1 VHRRRQCHEVAE
13 DDPGDEQAGGKEDE
27 ERHLTLALF
36 LERRRK
42 EGPQLPEDDRQGE
55 QEARVQTDLER
66 GQEWL
71 CDSEGDRPAHSTL
84 GQRPVQPMNEVSV
97 EDITDHE
104 PNGQRTQRH
113 EETRAQLVEMLDQRR
128 LLAVAKAPREPLHSL
143 GDGVALARGSLSG
156 RRRDGE
162 LCRLVVLVLAAD
174 RILELAKTPAHRAT
188 DLWKPFCPE
197 EQQRKQQQ
205 ENDLTGADVRH
216 ALRVA
221 RFASPKREQ
230 TQGWPERS
238 RSHGRSS

>member
-1 VHRRRQCHEVAE
+1 MHRRRQCHEVAE

-128 LLAVAKAPREPLHSL
+128 LLAVAKAPRQPLHGL
-143 GDGVALARGSLSG
+143 GGVALALARCDRRVG
-156 RRRDGE
+156 RLHGE
-162 LCRLVVLVLAAD
+162 LGGLVVVILTAD
-174 RILELAKTPAHRAT
+174 RVLELAHTTSHRAP
-188 DLWKPFCPE
+188 DL
-197 EQQRKQQQ
+197 Q
-205 ENDLTGADVRH
+205 
-216 ALRVA
+216 
-221 RFASPKREQ
+221 
-230 TQGWPERS
+230 RS